1 MNLTRTMKRNYSKLM
16 FKQLFDSTSFTY
28 TYIIADLNSKTSI
41 IIDPVLEKVER
52 DVKLL
57 KEFNLDLKYIL
68 DTHVHADHVTG
79 TSKLMEIFPNSSWVI
94 GMKNKPNINFKR
106 VHYVKDDDEISVNEI
121 KLKVM
126 ETPGHTNGCISFYS
140 DGRVFTGDTILV
152 RACGRTDFQEG
163 NANELFNS
171 IQNKIYKLPDETL
184 LYPAHDY
191 NGISN
196 SSVKEEKLYNPR
208 IFETQ
213 TREKFVEIMN
223 NLNLPKPKLINI
235 AVPANLVGGIIS
247 K

>member
-1 MNLTRTMKRNYSKLM
+1 MNFTRTMKRNYSKLM

-28 TYIIADLNSKTSI
+28 TYIIADLNSKSCI
-41 IIDPVLEKVER
+41 LIDPVLEKVER
-52 DVKLL
+52 DIKLL
-57 KEFNLDLKYIL
+57 KEFDLDLKYIL

-79 TSKLMEIFPNSSWVI
+79 TSKLMETFPNSSWVI
-94 GMKNKPNINFKR
+94 GTKNKPNINFQR
-106 VHYVKDDDEISVNEI
+106 VQYVKDDDEISVDDI
-121 KLKVM
+121 KLKVL

-163 NANELFNS
+163 NANQLFDS
-171 IQNKIYKLPDETL
+171 IKNKIYKLPDETL

-196 SSVKEEKLYNPR
+196 SSIKEEKLYNPR

-223 NLNLPKPKLINI
+223 NLNLAKPKLIHV
-235 AVPANLVGGIIS
+235 AVPANLIGGIIS